1 MADNWL
7 EEYEKERKKQQ
18 ALSLDA
24 AQDVPE
30 TDDWQQEYAQLRGS
44 QQISPNTPED
54 EEEFLGFLNSL
65 GKSVDTT
72 QQLGYSFSRVV
83 GEAMDWDRLKGF
95 GQRGVERQEEDIAE
109 YEKEGRTVQ
118 ATELWKKFKDE
129 EEDLEI
135 GDLGLWLK
143 QSAGDVVPPLA
154 ITAGSMW
161 AGTKGGA
168 AIGAMFGGPYG
179 AAVGGLAGGITG
191 LVLPSYVLG
200 VGEVD
205 LAIKEKGGEGY
216 EAPATA
222 LIGGIPIALLDV
234 ASLALQLKPVISP
247 AIRKF
252 GAKQVVD
259 ELIKQGAKKNIAKTA
274 VVSAIKNMPVEGV
287 TEASQEY
294 LADLVAEIE
303 TGVAKTDQ
311 EKIDMMINAGL
322 KGAVGGA
329 IGGGAFEAGATYSQN
344 QKMEEQKALEEWR
357 DENAVEIDAE
367 LDAFRGELPESAMD
381 LYDLYGEEILA
392 TRSASREEMEQE
404 IVALEKEKLWGA
416 ALAREAS
423 KDALADVS
431 KEMLTEE
438 YLGAVNNLSDSEFAD
453 VIAEQFQVDARIVD
467 GEVVWGEQNPE
478 SLQDISDNDLMFER
492 WLSKHELNSRD
503 LQTIKEA
510 MALEN
515 VDSIMRL
522 KGDTAVSKL
531 GLFQF
536 NQYVEDLMIHYK
548 RAELESIAA
557 VGDMFTDT
565 DRAKDMT
572 KTQLATHI
580 AEEKASIELAK
591 RKLGPYIKEKN
602 QQAMIVNMEREELG
616 SVPVGEVEET
626 SVIGTPQNRKLQR
639 LIGTTGNA
647 FEVIVQKVDPSKEEG
662 APGYL
667 GETIVFKRYGPY
679 EFISEQ
685 ETESGYARNLPERA
699 RQEFAQTAF
708 DVYNELP
715 QVKDGTLPRREMR
728 GEEKE
733 FIQQRR
739 RRGAELSTLTPGY
752 EGMTLDEYMATTP
765 ENEFKFN
772 QARVVRG
779 SLFHEKGMHGRGAF
793 MEKFLSFLST
803 RFRPFGPMG
812 MVAGLEYKRMRAD
825 IRALD
830 KLAMQLAIGID
841 KAVAE
846 AVRTGEITSIDEGNR
861 LLLSYLRKTGFYRN
875 LDAEIKKFEGLKND
889 KSKTKEQRAQYSKD
903 LGALKGRKEEL
914 IADTLAVQEDLKTER
929 DETRREALLERIS
942 QNTLELSTKQD
953 RRVAL
958 AQLPSSLQ
966 DIALKS
972 RKTIDAL
979 SQRILD
985 EMPAE
990 ILPEENRPLIE
1001 ENLGRYLTSSFK
1013 LFEPSLGWNP
1023 RMTRHW
1029 NKEHQKLYERA
1040 VESLTVLNQQGGNE
1054 TWTKQDSIN
1063 EIDSI
1068 LRMEKFNSTSDLARI
1083 PGILT
1088 AVSADQAAGIPTK
1101 GGLLQERY
1109 KIPFAIREL
1118 MGEHTDPKLMV
1129 ATTISRVSKLL
1140 EMAEFY
1146 KKLEQINEM
1155 PGEMHFSPVR
1165 TDEYSVP
1172 VRALGEWNPL
1182 DGYYTTPEFA
1192 NEIEIGGSESGF
1204 FDNDFVAFYRTV
1216 ILAPKAAVQF
1226 GKIVLSPATQ
1236 MRNFVGGGIM
1246 FLGNGH
1252 WRLGAFPVAMDSI
1265 SKELF
1270 GTGAIAFIKDKQGN
1284 NKFYDKGKLNDRG
1297 ARAEKTFRKLQR
1309 LGIVNTS
1316 VKLNDVMG
1324 IFARANSGEYSSYN
1338 DFVMA
1343 LYTLKNTK
1351 PGKMASAIPEHLFTT
1366 AKEFYAAA
1374 DDFWKIAA
1382 WAAER
1387 MKLETGLRK
1396 IEAYAEG
1403 RLSEQA
1409 KMEALMEFAERLTMK
1424 TGTGKVHNQNM
1435 AQVFRNVTDLETL
1448 IDEIAAY
1455 NVRMGM
1461 PNYDYIG
1468 RFARTW
1474 RQIAIVGN
1482 FIAFPT
1488 EMARVSWNIPQ
1499 LAMQQATFRVSSDYM
1514 EKHNLKRENVLERT
1528 PLGQIVPLSK
1538 NIRPFTTSAFEKGLG
1553 FTLAAGA
1560 LGFNIKEIGKI
1571 LFDIDEEELDAARN
1585 LSADYAQDDL
1595 IIPIGKMRSPEE
1607 GGGFPAL
1614 NGNYMLPWSEI
1625 SKAWPMVEK
1634 NIREAERTG
1643 DDSWNSGVVGG
1654 VVDWAVNYSDQYLG
1668 YAISEKTRRA
1678 LVTNTDPDT
1687 LKPIYNAED
1696 AGLGEI
1702 AKDVLTYMWKD
1713 LGPGIAPQVQT
1724 VRRAFAKGEKRFDDY
1739 NRTISMP
1746 EAMAK
1751 ASGLSPIQIEPTR
1764 SLDFV
1769 IGDTQKYF
1777 KKYVQTE
1784 MLQAAKGGEKTVEF
1798 IMGQW
1803 ELAQKYWFLEQ
1814 QRLYFEVQDML
1825 KLNTDEE
1832 KIKKEFDDRIK
1843 GYGRGF
1849 YNNIRDGIFTP
1860 WKVPKFYQKQFD
1872 ELTEEQIEKQAKE
1885 GRDTGL
1891 INRYWPKEEIEEN
1904 YQILKESEI
1913 SLLGNPTLPFP
1924 WQGD

>member
-18 ALSLDA
+18 ALALNV
-24 AQDVPE
+24 AQDAPE
-30 TDDWQQEYAQLRGS
+30 TDDWQQEYAKLRDN

-54 EEEFLGFLNSL
+54 EEEFLGFINSL
-65 GKSVDTT
+65 GRSVDTT

-83 GEAMDWDRLKGF
+83 GEATDWNRLREF

-109 YEKEGRTVQ
+109 YEKEGQTVQ
-118 ATELWKKFKDE
+118 ATELWKKFKNE

-135 GDLGLWLK
+135 GDVGTWLK

-154 ITAGSMW
+154 VTAGSMW

-168 AIGAMFGGPYG
+168 LIGGILGGPVGAGIGA
-179 AAVGGLAGGITG
+179 LAGGLTG
-191 LVLPSYVLG
+191 LVLPSYILG

-205 LAIKEKGGEGY
+205 LAIKEKAGEDY

-234 ASLALQLKPVISP
+234 ASLALQLKPIISP
-247 AIRKF
+247 AVRKF
-252 GAKQVVD
+252 GAAQVVD
-259 ELIKQGAKKNIAKTA
+259 ELVKQGAKKNVAKAAFFSA
-274 VVSAIKNMPVEGV
+274 VKNMPVEGV

-294 LADLVAEIE
+294 IADLIAEVE
-303 TGVAKTDQ
+303 TGVAKSDQ

-322 KGAVGGA
+322 KGAVGGF
-329 IGGGAFEAGATYSQN
+329 IGGGTFEGAATYSQN
-344 QKMEEQKALEEWR
+344 RQMEEQKALEEWR
-357 DENAVEIDAE
+357 DANAIEIDTE
-367 LDAFRGELPESAMD
+367 LNTLREDLSAQTSEA
-381 LYDLYGEEILA
+381 LYETFGDKLLA
-392 TRSASREEMEQE
+392 TRSASKEDMIEE
-404 IVALEKEKLWGA
+404 IVALERDDLWFAAMAKES
-416 ALAREAS
+416 S

-438 YLGAVNNLSDSEFAD
+438 YLGAINNLSDSEFAD

-467 GEVVWGEQNPE
+467 GEVVWVDDTKELG
-478 SLQDISDNDLMFER
+478 DVTDNDVFFES
-492 WLSKHELNSRD
+492 WLDKHRLRPND

-510 MALEN
+510 MVTEN
-515 VDSIMRL
+515 VDSVMRL
-522 KGDTAVSKL
+522 KGDTAVSKM
-531 GLFQF
+531 GMFQF
-536 NQYVEDLMIHYK
+536 NQYVEDLMTHYTK
-548 RAELESIAA
+548 DELESIAT
-557 VGDMFTDT
+557 VGGMFVDT
-565 DRAKDMT
+565 DRGKEMT

-580 AEEKASIELAK
+580 AEEKSLIELQK
-591 RKLGPYIKEKN
+591 QKLGPFIKEKN
-602 QQAMIVNMEREELG
+602 QTEMIFNMQSEELG
-616 SVPVGEVEET
+616 TVPVGEVEKT
-626 SVIGTPQNRKLQR
+626 LGTGTPQNRKLQR
-639 LIGTTGNA
+639 LIGPMGNA
-647 FEVIVQKVDPSKEEG
+647 FEVTVQKIDPYKDEG

-679 EFISEQ
+679 EFVSE
-685 ETESGYARNLPERA
+685 EGTESEYARNLPDRA

-715 QVKDGTLPRREMR
+715 EVKDGTLPRREMR
-728 GEEKE
+728 EEEKE

-739 RRGAELSTLTPGY
+739 RRGAELSSQDPGY
-752 EGMTLDEYMATTP
+752 EGMTLDEFVTQTP
-765 ENEFKFN
+765 EKEFKFN
-772 QARVVRG
+772 QARVTRG
-779 SLFHEKGMHGRGAF
+779 SLFHEKGTHGRGSFAD
-793 MEKFLSFLST
+793 KFLSFLST

-812 MVAGLEYKRMRAD
+812 LVAGLEYKKMRANV
-825 IRALD
+825 RALD
-830 KLAMQLAIGID
+830 KLAVQLALGID
-841 KAVAE
+841 KALAE
-846 AVRTGEITSIDEGNR
+846 AVRTGEIANTEEGNR

-875 LDAEIKKFEGLKND
+875 LAVEIEKFEELKND
-889 KSKTKEQRAQYSKD
+889 KSKTKEQRAQYAKD
-903 LGALKGRKEEL
+903 LGALRGRKEEL
-914 IADTLAVQEDLKTER
+914 IADSLALQEELKTEKDQR
-929 DETRREALLERIS
+929 KREALEEELN
-942 QNTLELSTKQD
+942 QNSIELSTKQN
-953 RRVAL
+953 REVAL
-958 AQLPSSLQ
+958 SQLPSSLQ
-966 DIALKS
+966 NIALKS
-972 RKTIDAL
+972 RTTIDAL

-985 EMPAE
+985 EMPAD

-1023 RMTRHW
+1023 RFSKSW
-1029 NKEHQKLYERA
+1029 NAEHQTLYERA
-1040 VESLTVLNQQGGNE
+1040 IESLTVLNLQGGNK

-1068 LRMEKFNSTSDLARI
+1068 LRMEKFNSTTDLARI

-1088 AVSADQAAGIPTK
+1088 AVHADQAAGIPTK
-1101 GGLLQERY
+1101 GGLLKERY
-1109 KIPFAIREL
+1109 KIPFAIRQL
-1118 MGEHTDPKLMV
+1118 MGEHTDPKIMV
-1129 ATTISRVSKLL
+1129 ATTISRVAKLL

-1146 KKLEQINEM
+1146 RSLEQINEM

-1165 TDEYSVP
+1165 TAEYSVP

-1182 DGYYTTPEFA
+1182 DGYFTTPEFA

-1204 FDNDFVAFYRTV
+1204 FDNDFVSFYRTA

-1226 GKIVLSPATQ
+1226 GKIVISPATQ
-1236 MRNFVGGGIM
+1236 IRNFVGGGIM

-1252 WRLGAFPVAMDSI
+1252 WRLGAFPVAMDAI

-1270 GTGAIAFIKDKQGN
+1270 GTGVIAFIKDKQGN

-1316 VKLNDVMG
+1316 VRLNDVLG

-1338 DFVMA
+1338 DFIMA
-1343 LYTLKNTK
+1343 LYTLKNTP
-1351 PGKMASAIPEHLFTT
+1351 PGKMASIAPEWALTT

-1387 MKLETGLRK
+1387 MKLEVGLRK
-1396 IEAYAEG
+1396 IEAYADG
-1403 RLSEQA
+1403 PLSDQA

-1435 AQVFRNVTDLETL
+1435 ATVFRDVTDLETL

-1455 NVRMGM
+1455 NTRMGM

-1514 EKHNLKRENVLERT
+1514 EKYNLKRENVLERT

-1553 FTLAAGA
+1553 FTLAVG
-1560 LGFNIKEIGKI
+1560 GIGWIFKEVGKI
-1571 LFDIDEEELDAARN
+1571 LWDIDEEDLDAARS
-1585 LSADYAQDDL
+1585 LSADYAKDDL
-1595 IIPIGKMRSPEE
+1595 LIPIGEMRSQEE

-1614 NGNYMLPWSEI
+1614 NGNYILPWSEI
-1625 SKAWPMVEK
+1625 AKFWPIVEK

-1643 DDSWNSGVVGG
+1643 DDSWDSEVIGG
-1654 VVDWAVNYSDQYLG
+1654 VINWVGSYGDQYLG
-1668 YAISEKTRRA
+1668 YAMTEKTRRS
-1678 LVTNTDPDT
+1678 LWTNLDPDT
-1687 LKPIYNAED
+1687 LKPIWNPD
-1696 AGLGEI
+1696 AWLGEI
-1702 AKDVLTYMWKD
+1702 VRDMTAYAWKD
-1713 LGPGIAPQVQT
+1713 LGPGLAPQAQT

-1739 NRTISMP
+1739 NRTISKL
-1746 EAMAK
+1746 EATAK
-1751 ASGLSPIQIEPTR
+1751 ASGLSPVQIEPTK

-1769 IGDTQKYF
+1769 IGDTQRYF
-1777 KKYVQTE
+1777 KKYVQAE
-1784 MLQAAKGGEKTVEF
+1784 MLQAAKGGEKSVKF
-1798 IMGQW
+1798 ILEQW
-1803 ELAQKYWFLEQ
+1803 ERAQKYWFIEQ
-1814 QRLYFEVQDML
+1814 QRLYFDVQNMI

-1832 KIKKEFDDRIK
+1832 KIKEEFNDRVK

-1849 YNNIRDGIFTP
+1849 YTNIRDGIFTP
-1860 WKVPKFYQKQFD
+1860 WKIPKFYQEQFD
-1872 ELTEEQIEKQAKE
+1872 VLTEQQIDEQLEE
-1885 GRDTGL
+1885 GRDPDL

-1904 YQILKESEI
+1904 YLILKESEI
-1913 SLLGNPTLPFP
+1913 SLLGNPTLPLP
-1924 WQGD
+1924 WEEG

>member
-1 MADNWL
+1 M
-7 EEYEKERKKQQ
+7 
-18 ALSLDA
+18 
-24 AQDVPE
+24 
-30 TDDWQQEYAQLRGS
+30 S
-44 QQISPNTPED
+44 QQIEEARRRARQKAQQTQQLPTSANTPED
-54 EEEFLGFLNSL
+54 EEEFLGFLDSF
-65 GKSVDTT
+65 GRAIDTT
-72 QQLGYSFSRVV
+72 QQLGYSFSRVI
-83 GEAMDWDRLKGF
+83 GEAMDWDELKAF

-118 ATELWKKFKDE
+118 DTELWKKFKNE

-135 GDLGLWLK
+135 GDLGIWLK

-154 ITAGSMW
+154 VTAGSMW

-168 AIGAMFGGPYG
+168 AIGAMIAGPAAPAG
-179 AAVGGLAGGITG
+179 AAIGGTIGAIAG

-205 LAIKEKGGEGY
+205 LAIKEKAGEDY

-222 LIGGIPIALLDV
+222 LIGGVPIALLDV
-234 ASLALQLKPVISP
+234 ASLALQLKPVIGP
-247 AIRKF
+247 AVRKF
-252 GAKQVVD
+252 GAEQVVD
-259 ELIKQGAKKNIAKTA
+259 ELIKQGAKQNIAKAA
-274 VVSAIKNMPVEGV
+274 VVSAVKNMPVEGV

-294 LADLVAEIE
+294 IADLVAEIE

-322 KGAVGGA
+322 KGAIGGA
-329 IGGGAFEAGATYSQN
+329 IGGGTFEAGATYSQN

-357 DENAVEIDAE
+357 DKNVVEIDAE
-367 LDAFRGELPESAMD
+367 LEAFRGELPENASD

-404 IVALEKEKLWGA
+404 IVALEREKLWGA

-453 VIAEQFQVDARIVD
+453 YIAEQFQVDARIVD
-467 GEVVWGEQNPE
+467 GEVVWGDQNPE
-478 SLQDISDNDLMFER
+478 TLQDISDNDLMFER
-492 WLSKHELNSRD
+492 WLDKHGLNSRD

-510 MALEN
+510 MVIEN

-536 NQYVEDLMIHYK
+536 NQYVEDLMTHYT
-548 RAELESIAA
+548 AQELRSIAIVA
-557 VGDMFTDT
+557 DMFGDT

-591 RKLGPYIKEKN
+591 QKLGPYIDEKN
-602 QQAMIVNMEREELG
+602 QQAMIINMEREELG

-647 FEVIVQKVDPSKEEG
+647 FEVIVQKVDPSKDEG

-679 EFISEQ
+679 EFVSEQ
-685 ETESGYARNLPERA
+685 ETDSGYARNLPDRA

-715 QVKDGTLPRREMR
+715 EVKDGTLPRREMR

-752 EGMTLDEYMATTP
+752 EGMTLDEFMATTP

-812 MVAGLEYKRMRAD
+812 LGAGLEYKRMRAD

-841 KAVAE
+841 KALGE

-875 LDAEIKKFEGLKND
+875 LDAEIKKFEELKND

-972 RKTIDAL
+972 RKTIDSL

-990 ILPEENRPLIE
+990 ILPEENSPLIQ

-1013 LFEPSLGWNP
+1013 LFEPSFGWNP
-1023 RMTRHW
+1023 RFSKSW

-1040 VESLTVLNQQGGNE
+1040 IDYLTALNQQGGNT

-1068 LRMEKFNSTSDLARI
+1068 LRMEKFNSTTDLARI
-1083 PGILT
+1083 PVILT

-1118 MGEHTDPKLMV
+1118 MGEHTDPKIMV

-1146 KKLEQINEM
+1146 RSLEQINEM

-1165 TDEYSVP
+1165 TAEYSVP

-1204 FDNDFVAFYRTV
+1204 FDNDFVSFYRSF

-1226 GKIVLSPATQ
+1226 GKIVISPATQ

-1252 WRLGAFPVAMDSI
+1252 WRLGAFPVAMDAI

-1270 GTGAIAFIKDKQGN
+1270 GSGVISFIKDKQGN

-1316 VKLNDVMG
+1316 VKLNDVLG
-1324 IFARANSGEYSSYN
+1324 IFARANSGEYNTYN
-1338 DFVMA
+1338 DFIMA

-1351 PGKMASAIPEHLFTT
+1351 PGKVASAVPEHLLTT

-1387 MKLETGLRK
+1387 MKLEAGLRK

-1403 RLSEQA
+1403 SLSEQA

-1424 TGTGKVHNQNM
+1424 TGTGKVHNQSM
-1435 AQVFRNVTDLETL
+1435 AQVFRNETNLESL
-1448 IDEIAAY
+1448 IDEIAAH

-1474 RQIAIVGN
+1474 RQIAFVGN

-1488 EMARVSWNIPQ
+1488 EMSRVSWNIPQ

-1528 PLGQIVPLSK
+1528 PLGQIIPLSK

-1553 FTLAAGA
+1553 FTIAAGG
-1560 LGFNIKEIGKI
+1560 LGFSIKEIGKI
-1571 LFDIDEEELDAARN
+1571 LFDIDEEDLDAARN
-1585 LSADYAQDDL
+1585 LSADYAKDDL
-1595 IIPIGKMRSPEE
+1595 IIPIGEMRSPEE

-1614 NGNYMLPWSEI
+1614 NGNYILPWSEI
-1625 SKAWPMVEK
+1625 SKLWPMVEK

-1643 DDSWNSGVVGG
+1643 DDSWDSGVIGG
-1654 VVDWAVNYSDQYLG
+1654 VVDWAANYSDQYLG

-1678 LVTNTDPDT
+1678 IATNTDPET
-1687 LKPIYNAED
+1687 LKPIYNEED
-1696 AGLGEI
+1696 ASLGEI
-1702 AKDVLTYMWKD
+1702 AWDVITYMWKD
-1713 LGPGIAPQVQT
+1713 LGPGLSPQAQT

-1739 NRTISMP
+1739 NRTVSMP

-1751 ASGLSPIQIEPTR
+1751 ASGLSPIQIEPTK

-1777 KKYVQTE
+1777 KKYVQPE
-1784 MLQAAKGGEKTVEF
+1784 MLQAAKGGEISEQD
-1798 IMGQW
+1798 IIDQW
-1803 ELAQKYWFLEQ
+1803 KKAQSYWFLEQ
-1814 QRLYFEVQDML
+1814 QRLYFEVQDMI
-1825 KLNTDEE
+1825 KLNVDPA
-1832 KIKKEFDDRIK
+1832 KIKAEFDDRVR
-1843 GYGRGF
+1843 GYGRDF
-1849 YNNIRDGIFTP
+1849 YENIRMGIFTP
-1860 WKVPKFYQKQFD
+1860 WKIPKFYQEQFD
-1872 ELTEEQIEKQAKE
+1872 ELTKQMRIEMSKQ
-1885 GRDTGL
+1885 GRDTSL
-1891 INRYWPKEEIEEN
+1891 ITRKWPEEKLEF
-1904 YQILKESEI
+1904 YYESLTKDKGVPA
-1913 SLLGNPTLPFP
+1913 SLLENPTLSFP
-1924 WQGD
+1924 WED